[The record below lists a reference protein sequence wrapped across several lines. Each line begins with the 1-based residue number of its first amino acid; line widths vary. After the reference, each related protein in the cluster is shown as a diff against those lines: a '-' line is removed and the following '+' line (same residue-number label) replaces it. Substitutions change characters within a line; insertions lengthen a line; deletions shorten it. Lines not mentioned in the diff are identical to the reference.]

1 MEDLFQTAL
10 GITSPWY
17 IESLTFDV
25 ENSRQDVFINFQR
38 GAIFKDPEDPSGK
51 EYKAYDTVRKQWRHM
66 NFFQHECYLHA
77 RVPRIDRGDNKPRL
91 ISPPWSGRLSGF
103 TLLFEAFLIQL
114 CRSMPVHHVNKL
126 TGTFD
131 HRLWSL
137 LELYV
142 DAARRDEDYS
152 EIDTVGMD
160 ETSSARGHEY
170 ITLFVDL
177 EKKTN
182 AVCC

>member
-25 ENSRQDVFINFQR
+25 ENSRLDVFINFQR
-38 GAIFKDPEDPSGK
+38 GATFKDPEDPSGK

-77 RVPRIDRGDNKPRL
+77 RVPRIDWGDNKPRL

-103 TLLFEAFLIQL
+103 TLLFEVFLIQL
-114 CRSMPVHHVNKL
+114 PMGLLAFGVLIEICQKMTGYRHFSVNDIL
-126 TGTFD
+126 ADEVGILGYL
-131 HRLWSL
+131 RLYMAYKGS
-137 LELYV
+137 
-142 DAARRDEDYS
+142 
-152 EIDTVGMD
+152 I
-160 ETSSARGHEY
+160 
-170 ITLFVDL
+170 
-177 EKKTN
+177 
-182 AVCC
+182 

>member
-17 IESLTFDV
+17 IESLTFDA
-25 ENSRQDVFINFQR
+25 ENSRLDVFINFQR
-38 GAIFKDPEDPSGK
+38 GATFKDPEDPSGK

-114 CRSMPVHHVNKL
+114 CRSMPAHHVNPHCRH
-126 TGTFD
+126 G
-131 HRLWSL
+131 
-137 LELYV
+137 
-142 DAARRDEDYS
+142 
-152 EIDTVGMD
+152 
-160 ETSSARGHEY
+160 
-170 ITLFVDL
+170 
-177 EKKTN
+177 
-182 AVCC
+182 